1 MRARTGYITSFI
13 IMLVFSGIVFSSLM
27 KAVKRSSFCDSIYLE
42 MSVKYLTVV
51 NCSIKENCS
60 SSKELGNSITLQ
72 NEIHVKK
79 LRRYRMEWLW
89 VEFFRKLFKWGI
101 WIFLKLLDYLK
112 ILFLFFF
119 SQVLPQKLGQFCFS
133 SINVYFL
140 NNKLFLEVFLLL
152 QSFLIP

>member
-1 MRARTGYITSFI
+1 
-13 IMLVFSGIVFSSLM
+13 M

-89 VEFFRKLFKWGI
+89 VEFFRKLFK
-101 WIFLKLLDYLK
+101 
-112 ILFLFFF
+112 
-119 SQVLPQKLGQFCFS
+119 
-133 SINVYFL
+133 
-140 NNKLFLEVFLLL
+140 
-152 QSFLIP
+152 